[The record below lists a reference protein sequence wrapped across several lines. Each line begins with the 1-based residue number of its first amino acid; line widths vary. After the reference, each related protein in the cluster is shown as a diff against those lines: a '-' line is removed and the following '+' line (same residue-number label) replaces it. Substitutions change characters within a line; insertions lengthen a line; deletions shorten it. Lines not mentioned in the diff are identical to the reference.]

1 MRTNLVLRDDS
12 RSTRTRSG
20 DGSSPEIPSP
30 VRTCGDEPSV
40 VFSRRFA
47 LSAQPHFFSL
57 SSSKKEERAGERRL
71 FLSIPPLSDSL
82 PARSSQGERGKT
94 PPAFCVPNTTDKP
107 SPPLILNMPWLLFL
121 PAIFLLGGCAHSP
134 TVDVLGSYFPA
145 WMLCI
150 IVGLVGTLIVR
161 LLLIG
166 FGIYTHLRL
175 KPVLASCT
183 AIFFTLAVWLVF
195 FKN

>member
-1 MRTNLVLRDDS
+1 MRTNLVLTDDS
-12 RSTRTRSG
+12 RSTRTGGR
-20 DGSSPEIPSP
+20 DGLSP
-30 VRTCGDEPSV
+30 VILFPGRSCG
-40 VFSRRFA
+40 
-47 LSAQPHFFSL
+47 
-57 SSSKKEERAGERRL
+57 
-71 FLSIPPLSDSL
+71 
-82 PARSSQGERGKT
+82 
-94 PPAFCVPNTTDKP
+94 DKP
-107 SPPLILNMPWLLFL
+107 SPALIWLLFL

-150 IVGLVGTLIVR
+150 IIGLFSTLIVR

-166 FGIYTHLRL
+166 VGIYAHLRL
-175 KPVLASCT
+175 KPVLFSCT